1 MTQSESCLREDF
13 LQNFLFSS
21 CLFWF
26 WERIGCW
33 TLLLVLDSKDGTRK
47 NNSICLLDE
56 IWQMKIRFLKTVLTN
71 KSKTD
76 YLEDRRLLG
85 SMLEIRTRV
94 GEGTARSSVCW
105 RRIGI
110 WNIKERIQDLGIT
123 TFSMSM
129 FDYLVSSNPVP
140 KEIVVRSYP
149 KLCFLYSTNPK
160 RTQYPTSAT
169 THNGG
174 RPEMPK
180 QAMND
185 SD

>member
-1 MTQSESCLREDF
+1 MNRRMHNE
-13 LQNFLFSS
+13 
-21 CLFWF
+21 
-26 WERIGCW
+26 I
-33 TLLLVLDSKDGTRK
+33 LV
-47 NNSICLLDE
+47 
-56 IWQMKIRFLKTVLTN
+56 V
-71 KSKTD
+71 
-76 YLEDRRLLG
+76 
-85 SMLEIRTRV
+85 RTSNRNQEHQKR
-94 GEGTARSSVCW
+94 GF
-105 RRIGI
+105 
-110 WNIKERIQDLGIT
+110 KDLGIT

-180 QAMND
+180 TKGACPERIHLDCPLTLATTITEEGPKCQSLEVFTENSPADRLVRNQFPNYVTPKEPFHFHGKLCFPKTLLAYLRKIP
-185 SD
+185 